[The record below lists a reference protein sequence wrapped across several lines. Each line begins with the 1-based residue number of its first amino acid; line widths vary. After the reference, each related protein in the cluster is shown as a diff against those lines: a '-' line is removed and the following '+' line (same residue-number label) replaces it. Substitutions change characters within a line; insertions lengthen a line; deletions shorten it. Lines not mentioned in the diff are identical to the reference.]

1 MVVTRNKY
9 CSAMNYNLYLY
20 TRTPS
25 HNKKLGGT
33 KMKNAILS
41 KLAANKMATAL
52 CSILCAVLFV
62 SANTNSCLMVHQ
74 PQTPAGLQRFS
85 KVR

>member
-1 MVVTRNKY
+1 
-9 CSAMNYNLYLY
+9 
-20 TRTPS
+20 
-25 HNKKLGGT
+25 
-33 KMKNAILS
+33 MKNAILS

-85 KVR
+85 KVK